1 MKVITS
7 SNKISR
13 LSYLYMYNLTYIDEY
28 TKQLYKN
35 HFMQGQK
42 IFFFSKPQVKTKSKP
57 RI

>member
-13 LSYLYMYNLTYIDEY
+13 LSYLYMYNLTYIDDY

-35 HFMQGQK
+35 HFMQVK
-42 IFFFSKPQVKTKSKP
+42 LSKDFFEPSQNRTLK
-57 RI
+57 